1 MRYIERD
8 LPIEALNEVATAE
21 TGLGMRHPIYMIHKW
36 VGQVTGQCLPQ
47 APGLGL
53 GSKKRGR

>member
-21 TGLGMRHPIYMIHKW
+21 TGLGMRHPICMIHKW
-36 VGQVTGQCLPQ
+36 W
-47 APGLGL
+47 ARRL
-53 GSKKRGR
+53 GSVFRKRLV